1 MDWKKLSHPE
11 TLKIR
16 NMRAQTTTKI
26 DSLKLKSRSPKS
38 RKRNLIVKTKRTIQD
53 KKVNQKMNM
62 DHLHC
67 NTVN

>member
-11 TLKIR
+11 TLKKR
-16 NMRAQTTTKI
+16 NMRDQTMTKV

-38 RKRNLIVKTKRTIQD
+38 RKRKLIVKTKRTIQD